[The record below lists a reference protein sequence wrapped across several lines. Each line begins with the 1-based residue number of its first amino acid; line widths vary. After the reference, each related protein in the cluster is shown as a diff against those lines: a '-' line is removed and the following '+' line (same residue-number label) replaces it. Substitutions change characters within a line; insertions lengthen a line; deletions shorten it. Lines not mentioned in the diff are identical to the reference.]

1 MQFVVY
7 LNGLVTTTTTTTTL
21 EQKKNHAQHTKSL
34 ELKRS
39 IWYKLYDDNN
49 NNNNNKTGAKL
60 SAFFFNLMDFQAFFF
75 SGETR
80 DIFYQFQFKLAKKFR
95 LFHFVLVIF
104 CHEIHIYVANSN
116 NIQLRRFCFS
126 SRFVFT
132 FYLKIML
139 TMKNAFSWNTG
150 RKMER
155 I

>member
-7 LNGLVTTTTTTTTL
+7 LNGLVTTTTTITL
-21 EQKKNHAQHTKSL
+21 EQKKHAHHTKSL

-75 SGETR
+75 LRKNARYFLSISVQTG
-80 DIFYQFQFKLAKKFR
+80 KKVS
-95 LFHFVLVIF
+95 FVSF
-104 CHEIHIYVANSN
+104 CFSYILSWDTYVANSN
-116 NIQLRRFCFS
+116 NIQLQRFCFS
-126 SRFVFT
+126 SRFVFI
-132 FYLKIML
+132 FYSKIML
-139 TMKNAFSWNTG
+139 TMKNAFSWSSW